1 LLESRGRRTV
11 RAGEGAVPWGW
22 HQMKTAKD
30 LLVIGTGLVLLTSL
44 LVVVIK
50 LI

>member
-1 LLESRGRRTV
+1 MGV
-11 RAGEGAVPWGW
+11 AP
-22 HQMKTAKD
+22 MKTAKD